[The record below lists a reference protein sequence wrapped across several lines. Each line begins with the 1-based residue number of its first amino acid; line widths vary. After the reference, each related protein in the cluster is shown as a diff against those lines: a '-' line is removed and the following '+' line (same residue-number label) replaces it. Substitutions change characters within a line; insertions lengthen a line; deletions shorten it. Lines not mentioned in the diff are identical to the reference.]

1 MSINFV
7 FLAGITYFFKD
18 NISLFLTKERE
29 HGILILAALAAHFF
43 SGTAISFY
51 FTYFKNAERAMEF
64 TKYRILITVSNFILS
79 ILFVAYLK
87 IGIIGILIAQ
97 ILTGIFLFFYL
108 LLLFLKELRFSLNK
122 NLLSESLKIGY
133 PLTPRIFIGVFNTQ
147 FDKYMVGLLATMNG
161 VGVYHI
167 GKKISELIF
176 AFMTAI
182 ENIFNPQVYNR
193 MFRQH
198 EEGFE
203 SIGKYL
209 TPFIYVSTFMAL
221 CIGIFSEEVISL
233 LAPAPYHGAIP
244 ICTIL
249 SMYFGYMF
257 FGKIV
262 GIQLVY
268 AKKTHITSLL
278 SLLGVGLNISLNI
291 ILIMKFGAA
300 GAALATALAGFIS
313 GTIGII
319 VAQRYMRV
327 KYEWGKIYWIM
338 GVLFFGVIAILIIY
352 LLKLPY
358 LWSLLIKGLIITI
371 FINLG
376 VRYGI
381 VSQENFR
388 AVKSVL
394 YSQKILKY

>member
-1 MSINFV
+1 
-7 FLAGITYFFKD
+7 
-18 NISLFLTKERE
+18 
-29 HGILILAALAAHFF
+29 
-43 SGTAISFY
+43 
-51 FTYFKNAERAMEF
+51 
-64 TKYRILITVSNFILS
+64 
-79 ILFVAYLK
+79 
-87 IGIIGILIAQ
+87 
-97 ILTGIFLFFYL
+97 
-108 LLLFLKELRFSLNK
+108 
-122 NLLSESLKIGY
+122 
-133 PLTPRIFIGVFNTQ
+133 
-147 FDKYMVGLLATMNG
+147 
-161 VGVYHI
+161 
-167 GKKISELIF
+167 
-176 AFMTAI
+176 MTAI